1 MLRQTFVENG
11 FLGLFRGNSATM
23 ARIIPYAS
31 LQFTAHE
38 QYKMLLRTDSKK
50 GWVDLLYFVY
60 YILVHVPLSGILS
73 QRKEGKESLV
83 EMGWGG
89 GVGEIY
95 ALPDILQQ
103 KNMVVFVFWPDENQ
117 KKKNRKPE
125 NHSMS
130 VASTHI
136 FSQNLYC
143 STKFVAF
150 LEIPF
155 CLAHVGIL
163 FILCKFIKFIKFM

>member
-73 QRKEGKESLV
+73 QRKERKESLV

-95 ALPDILQQ
+95 ALPDILPQ

-117 KKKNRKPE
+117 KKKQKTRKPLNE
-125 NHSMS
+125 
-130 VASTHI
+130 
-136 FSQNLYC
+136 C
-143 STKFVAF
+143 SFNPHLFTKS
-150 LEIPF
+150 L
-155 CLAHVGIL
+155 LQH
-163 FILCKFIKFIKFM
+163 

>member
-73 QRKEGKESLV
+73 PRKERKESLV
-83 EMGWGG
+83 EMEGG
-89 GVGEIY
+89 GLGEIS

-117 KKKNRKPE
+117 KKKTE
-125 NHSMS
+125 NQK
-130 VASTHI
+130 TT
-136 FSQNLYC
+136 Q
-143 STKFVAF
+143 
-150 LEIPF
+150 
-155 CLAHVGIL
+155 
-163 FILCKFIKFIKFM
+163 

>member
-60 YILVHVPLSGILS
+60 YILVHLPLSGILS
-73 QRKEGKESLV
+73 QRKERKENLV
-83 EMGWGG
+83 EMGWGGG

-95 ALPDILQQ
+95 ALPDILPQ

-117 KKKNRKPE
+117 KKKTE
-125 NHSMS
+125 NQK
-130 VASTHI
+130 TT
-136 FSQNLYC
+136 Q
-143 STKFVAF
+143 
-150 LEIPF
+150 
-155 CLAHVGIL
+155 
-163 FILCKFIKFIKFM
+163 

>member
-89 GVGEIY
+89 GGWGRSMHFLI
-95 ALPDILQQ
+95 
-103 KNMVVFVFWPDENQ
+103 FCH
-117 KKKNRKPE
+117 RK
-125 NHSMS
+125 
-130 VASTHI
+130 I
-136 FSQNLYC
+136 W
-143 STKFVAF
+143 
-150 LEIPF
+150 
-155 CLAHVGIL
+155 
-163 FILCKFIKFIKFM
+163 

>member
-95 ALPDILQQ
+95 ALPDIFATE
-103 KNMVVFVFWPDENQ
+103 KYG
-117 KKKNRKPE
+117 
-125 NHSMS
+125 S
-130 VASTHI
+130 
-136 FSQNLYC
+136 
-143 STKFVAF
+143 
-150 LEIPF
+150 F
-155 CLAHVGIL
+155 CLFAR
-163 FILCKFIKFIKFM
+163 

>member
-1 MLRQTFVENG
+1 MLRQTLVENG

-73 QRKEGKESLV
+73 QRKERKGSLV
-83 EMGWGG
+83 EMGGG
-89 GVGEIY
+89 GVGEIS
-95 ALPDILQQ
+95 ALLDILQQ

-117 KKKNRKPE
+117 KKKTE
-125 NHSMS
+125 NQK
-130 VASTHI
+130 TT
-136 FSQNLYC
+136 Q
-143 STKFVAF
+143 
-150 LEIPF
+150 
-155 CLAHVGIL
+155 
-163 FILCKFIKFIKFM
+163 

>member
-60 YILVHVPLSGILS
+60 YILVHVPLSRILS
-73 QRKEGKESLV
+73 QRKERKESLV
-83 EMGWGG
+83 EMGGRG
-89 GVGEIY
+89 LGEIY
-95 ALPDILQQ
+95 ALPDILPQ

-117 KKKNRKPE
+117 KKKTE
-125 NHSMS
+125 NQK
-130 VASTHI
+130 TT
-136 FSQNLYC
+136 Q
-143 STKFVAF
+143 
-150 LEIPF
+150 
-155 CLAHVGIL
+155 
-163 FILCKFIKFIKFM
+163 

>member
-60 YILVHVPLSGILS
+60 YILVHVPLSRILS
-73 QRKEGKESLV
+73 QRKERKESLV
-83 EMGWGG
+83 EMGVGG
-89 GVGEIY
+89 LGEIS
-95 ALPDILQQ
+95 ALPDILQL
-103 KNMVVFVFWPDENQ
+103 KNMVVFVFWPDEN
-117 KKKNRKPE
+117 
-125 NHSMS
+125 
-130 VASTHI
+130 
-136 FSQNLYC
+136 
-143 STKFVAF
+143 
-150 LEIPF
+150 
-155 CLAHVGIL
+155 
-163 FILCKFIKFIKFM
+163 

>member
-83 EMGWGG
+83 EMGWAGWGG
-89 GVGEIY
+89 LGEIY
-95 ALPDILQQ
+95 TLPDILPQ

-117 KKKNRKPE
+117 KKKKQKTRKPLNE
-125 NHSMS
+125 
-130 VASTHI
+130 
-136 FSQNLYC
+136 C
-143 STKFVAF
+143 SFNPHLFTKS
-150 LEIPF
+150 L
-155 CLAHVGIL
+155 LQH
-163 FILCKFIKFIKFM
+163 

>member
-1 MLRQTFVENG
+1 
-11 FLGLFRGNSATM
+11 M

-50 GWVDLLYFVY
+50 GWVDLLYFVCY
-60 YILVHVPLSGILS
+60 VLVHVPLSGILS
-73 QRKEGKESLV
+73 QRKERKESLV
-83 EMGWGG
+83 EKGGG
-89 GVGEIY
+89 GVLGEIY

-117 KKKNRKPE
+117 KKKCRKPE
-125 NHSMS
+125 NHSMG

-136 FSQNLYC
+136 LSQNLYC
-143 STKFVAF
+143 STKFVAL

-155 CLAHVGIL
+155 SLAHVGIL
-163 FILCKFIKFIKFM
+163 SHLVQILQPFKLM

>member
-1 MLRQTFVENG
+1 
-11 FLGLFRGNSATM
+11 M

-50 GWVDLLYFVY
+50 GWVDLLYFVC

-73 QRKEGKESLV
+73 QRKERKESLV
-83 EMGWGG
+83 EMGGG
-89 GVGEIY
+89 LGEIY

-117 KKKNRKPE
+117 KKKNAE
-125 NHSMS
+125 NQK
-130 VASTHI
+130 TT
-136 FSQNLYC
+136 Q
-143 STKFVAF
+143 
-150 LEIPF
+150 
-155 CLAHVGIL
+155 
-163 FILCKFIKFIKFM
+163 

>member
-1 MLRQTFVENG
+1 MLRQTLVENG

-73 QRKEGKESLV
+73 QRKERKESLV
-83 EMGWGG
+83 EMGGG
-89 GVGEIY
+89 GWGRSMHFLI
-95 ALPDILQQ
+95 
-103 KNMVVFVFWPDENQ
+103 FC
-117 KKKNRKPE
+117 NRK
-125 NHSMS
+125 
-130 VASTHI
+130 I
-136 FSQNLYC
+136 W
-143 STKFVAF
+143 
-150 LEIPF
+150 
-155 CLAHVGIL
+155 
-163 FILCKFIKFIKFM
+163 

>member
-73 QRKEGKESLV
+73 QRKERRESLV

-95 ALPDILQQ
+95 ALPDILPQ

-117 KKKNRKPE
+117 KKKTE

>member
-50 GWVDLLYFVY
+50 GWVDLLYFVC

-73 QRKEGKESLV
+73 QRKERKESLV
-83 EMGWGG
+83 EMGGG

-95 ALPDILQQ
+95 ALPDILPQ

-117 KKKNRKPE
+117 KKKTE
-125 NHSMS
+125 NQK
-130 VASTHI
+130 TT
-136 FSQNLYC
+136 Q
-143 STKFVAF
+143 
-150 LEIPF
+150 
-155 CLAHVGIL
+155 
-163 FILCKFIKFIKFM
+163 

>member
-1 MLRQTFVENG
+1 MLIHICFLIKGAVSVLRQTLVENG

-50 GWVDLLYFVY
+50 GWVDFFYILYLLY
-60 YILVHVPLSGILS
+60 YILIHLPQSGILK
-73 QRKEGKESLV
+73 QRKGRKRKEKQCS
-83 EMGWGG
+83 WNGG
-89 GVGEIY
+89 G
-95 ALPDILQQ
+95 
-103 KNMVVFVFWPDENQ
+103 
-117 KKKNRKPE
+117 
-125 NHSMS
+125 
-130 VASTHI
+130 HI

-150 LEIPF
+150 LKIPF
-155 CLAHVGIL
+155 SLAHIGIL
-163 FILCKFIKFIKFM
+163 SHHVQILQLFKLMWLVVPRSQPRGCPGLTQMICLIYLA

>member
-60 YILVHVPLSGILS
+60 YILVHVSLSGILS

-89 GVGEIY
+89 GGVGEIC
-95 ALPDILQQ
+95 ALPDILPQ
-103 KNMVVFVFWPDENQ
+103 KNMVVFVFWPDKKQKKKTENQ
-117 KKKNRKPE
+117 K
-125 NHSMS
+125 
-130 VASTHI
+130 TT
-136 FSQNLYC
+136 Q
-143 STKFVAF
+143 
-150 LEIPF
+150 
-155 CLAHVGIL
+155 
-163 FILCKFIKFIKFM
+163 